1 MPEQTVTAPNTQK
14 TFFIGSEWIYYKIY
28 CGVKTADDILLQVI
42 GPICAHLLRE
52 NHIDKWFFIRYTD
65 PDAHLRVRFH
75 ITSPDHMA
83 TIIQLVNNHIDA
95 YRQNLQV
102 WDMQLA
108 TYQRELKRYGT
119 RSITQVESVF
129 FYDSEQVL
137 YILAQ
142 ATNDEERLV
151 HAFHWVEELMR
162 LFKLPDAAQIAF
174 LEAMQQ
180 QFKEEFQVTKET
192 NKQLNLKYKK
202 LESQLFAASTLKT
215 MHPVPLASQIASL
228 LQRNEKQQLDVTIN
242 SLLASFIHMT
252 INRTFKS
259 QQRLHEMLIY
269 DLLTKKNKSKIA
281 RYGKL

>member
-1 MPEQTVTAPNTQK
+1 MPEQTATAPNTQK
-14 TFFIGSEWIYYKIY
+14 TFFIGSEWMYYKIY

-52 NHIDKWFFIRYTD
+52 NHIDKWFFIRYND

-75 ITSPDHMA
+75 ITSPDAIA
-83 TIIQLVNNHIDA
+83 TIIQLVNDHLDA

-108 TYQRELKRYGT
+108 TYQRELKRYGAH
-119 RSITQVESVF
+119 SITHAESVF

-142 ATNDEERLV
+142 ATNDEERFI
-151 HAFHWVEELMR
+151 HTFHWVEELICLFR
-162 LFKLPDAAQIAF
+162 LTDVEQIAF

-202 LESQLFAASTLKT
+202 LESQLFVASTLKT
-215 MHPVPLASQIASL
+215 LHDIPMKAQVSQLLKLKEAQLLSISL
-228 LQRNEKQQLDVTIN
+228 D